1 MEYGVLTS
9 RGPCKTFPNFTLSAS
24 GWMAFGRFFF
34 HSDMLPPDSLALANE
49 FLCGVVETLDQQCSD
64 SAEQPDTNAL
74 ASAAHATRMARS
86 LVEHALT
93 RLRS

>member
-1 MEYGVLTS
+1 
-9 RGPCKTFPNFTLSAS
+9 
-24 GWMAFGRFFF
+24 
-34 HSDMLPPDSLALANE
+34 MLPADSLALANE

-74 ASAAHATRMARS
+74 ASATQATRMARS

>member
-1 MEYGVLTS
+1 
-9 RGPCKTFPNFTLSAS
+9 
-24 GWMAFGRFFF
+24 
-34 HSDMLPPDSLALANE
+34 LANE

-74 ASAAHATRMARS
+74 ASAAQATRMARS